1 MWFDTAAVTA
11 TQQGN
16 SNRLA
21 VDFWVWGR
29 VEDSFRGLFPIF
41 PIFSMIDILLKRQ
54 QHRLQQRQ
62 QLPPLR
68 PPGVCFFFFFHPALV
83 PFVLDL
89 GPTIG
94 CGFPTMSMCYFQ
106 CVPPAGSTIQLT

>member
-68 PPGVCFFFFFHPALV
+68 PPGVCFFLFFVTLP
-83 PFVLDL
+83 
-89 GPTIG
+89 
-94 CGFPTMSMCYFQ
+94 
-106 CVPPAGSTIQLT
+106 